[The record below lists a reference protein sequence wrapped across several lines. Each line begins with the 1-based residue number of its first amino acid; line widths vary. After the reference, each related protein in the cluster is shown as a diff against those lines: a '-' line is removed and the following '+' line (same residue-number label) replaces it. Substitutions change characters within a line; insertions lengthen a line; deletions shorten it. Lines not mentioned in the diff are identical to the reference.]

1 MSTEIP
7 YNTYIDASGYS
18 GTHKLKAVVSFSDD
32 SHLTSESNIKINK
45 SNTDV
50 KVKISGN
57 RVHFDQEPVIY
68 NDRTMVPMRKIFE
81 ELGADVSWD
90 SSTKTAS
97 GTRGDRTVEISVGSN
112 KMYVNNKEITLD
124 APSFILADRT
134 LVPVRAIAEGM
145 GCNVYWISSSSTVT
159 IEPKEFKWSEWME
172 DLPSFVDED
181 LYYIERKFQ
190 YRGRTREKE
199 YYTLEYEYEDDEG
212 NFVEKNA
219 SYGSWS
225 EWRTDYIP
233 SSDVRQVETRTQ
245 YIDDSAITE
254 YRYRMIYYEY
264 TYWRWGDWLKLSKW
278 EDGIKPFDKDGEE
291 YDGRSVYRY
300 KEK

>member
-1 MSTEIP
+1 
-7 YNTYIDASGYS
+7 
-18 GTHKLKAVVSFSDD
+18 
-32 SHLTSESNIKINK
+32 
-45 SNTDV
+45 
-50 KVKISGN
+50 
-57 RVHFDQEPVIY
+57 
-68 NDRTMVPMRKIFE
+68 
-81 ELGADVSWD
+81 
-90 SSTKTAS
+90 
-97 GTRGDRTVEISVGSN
+97 
-112 KMYVNNKEITLD
+112 
-124 APSFILADRT
+124 
-134 LVPVRAIAEGM
+134 M
-145 GCNVYWISSSSTVT
+145 GCNVDWISSSSTVT
-159 IEPKEFKWSEWME
+159 IEPKEFEWSEWME

-190 YRGRTREKE
+190 YRERTREKE
-199 YYTLEYEYEDDEG
+199 YYTLEYEDDEG
-212 NFVEKNA
+212 NFVEKNT

-264 TYWRWGDWLKLSKW
+264 TYWRWGDWSKWSKW
-278 EDGIKPFDKDGEE
+278 EDGMKPFDKDGED